1 MKNFVKLLAASTVL
15 AATPAMADH
24 AWGPYHW
31 ASDGTVELTVNQ
43 AITSQWTTALNAGI
57 ADWEKSRKLS
67 FTQQDV
73 TGVNLKRCS
82 PIYGQI
88 LVCNDSYGQRGWLG
102 IATIWISGGH
112 IVQGTTQLND
122 TYFDMPR
129 YNTAAWRRLV
139 ACQEIAHDFGLDHQ
153 DENFTNYNLGTCM
166 DYTSAPEGGIYNG
179 FDYGP
184 SNVSTNGHDYEQILA
199 IYNHKDATSAAATD
213 FGAREVGKPAAPRI
227 SSEPA
232 GLSPSEWGR
241 AIDHDAHGRPDTFEK
256 VLAPGQKKITH
267 VFWAPKE

>member
-1 MKNFVKLLAASTVL
+1 MSNFARLLVASTVL
-15 AATPAMADH
+15 AAAPALADH
-24 AWGPYHW
+24 SWSTYHW

-43 AITSQWTTALNAGI
+43 AITPEWRTPLNQGI

-82 PIYGQI
+82 PILGVI

-102 IATIWISGGH
+102 IATIWLSGGH
-112 IVQGTTQLND
+112 ISQGTTQLND
-122 TYFDMPR
+122 TYFNMPR

-139 ACQEIAHDFGLDHQ
+139 ACQEVAHDFGLDHQ
-153 DENFTNYNLGTCM
+153 DETFNNVNLGTCM
-166 DYTSAPEGGIYNG
+166 DYTNAPEGGIYNG

-184 SNVSTNGHDYEQILA
+184 SNVSVNGHDYDQILA
-199 IYNHKDATSAAATD
+199 IYNHNDETSAAATD
-213 FGAREVGKPAAPRI
+213 FGVREVGRPARALV

-267 VFWAPKE
+267 VFWLPKE